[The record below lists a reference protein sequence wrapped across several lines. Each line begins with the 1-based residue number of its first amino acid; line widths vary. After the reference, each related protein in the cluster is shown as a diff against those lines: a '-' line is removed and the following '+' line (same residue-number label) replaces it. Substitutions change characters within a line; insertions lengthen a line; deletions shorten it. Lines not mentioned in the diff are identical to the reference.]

1 MKKISIIGTGYV
13 GLISGV
19 CFAEIGHKVICV
31 DVDKNKVEKINK
43 KTAPI
48 YEKGLDELLDKHV
61 GENLFSTTDLHS
73 AVLETD
79 YTFIAVGTPYE
90 DDYIDLSYIK
100 NATKQI
106 ALAIKEKKEFHTVIV
121 KSTVVPN
128 TTIEVVKPIIEKFS
142 GKKLNLDFGLAM
154 NPEFLR
160 EGVAINDFMNP
171 DRIVIGGC
179 SEHTSK
185 MVKSLYDF
193 YFKNDYLLT
202 DPTTAEMIKYTSNS
216 LFATS
221 ISFAN
226 EISNLCLEIGV
237 DNTEVEK
244 GVHLDSRISPI
255 INGKRVYPALTGY
268 LQAGAG
274 FGGSCFPKD
283 VKALAA
289 FGDYKNIKMHLLKSV
304 IEVNKNQPKKII
316 SIINNKIPEV
326 SNKKNILILGAAF
339 KEGTD
344 DIRESPSVEVIKEL
358 LSLDFK
364 ISVYDPIASKNIQSK
379 FGSDISIIKS
389 LKKSIKNIDIII
401 LMTMFEDFKDLPR
414 LIESENP
421 NVYFI
426 DGRRKI
432 DKHSIKNY
440 FGIGLGNT

>member
-1 MKKISIIGTGYV
+1 
-13 GLISGV
+13 
-19 CFAEIGHKVICV
+19 
-31 DVDKNKVEKINK
+31 
-43 KTAPI
+43 
-48 YEKGLDELLDKHV
+48 
-61 GENLFSTTDLHS
+61 
-73 AVLETD
+73 
-79 YTFIAVGTPYE
+79 
-90 DDYIDLSYIK
+90 
-100 NATKQI
+100 
-106 ALAIKEKKEFHTVIV
+106 
-121 KSTVVPN
+121 
-128 TTIEVVKPIIEKFS
+128 
-142 GKKLNLDFGLAM
+142 
-154 NPEFLR
+154 
-160 EGVAINDFMNP
+160 
-171 DRIVIGGC
+171 
-179 SEHTSK
+179 

-326 SNKKNILILGAAF
+326 SNKKYSYSGAAF
-339 KEGTD
+339 KEGT

-379 FGSDISIIKS
+379 FGSDISNQKV
-389 LKKSIKNIDIII
+389 LKNPSKYRYYYIDDK
-401 LMTMFEDFKDLPR
+401 FEDFKDLPR
-414 LIESENP
+414 FIE
-421 NVYFI
+421 
-426 DGRRKI
+426 RKI
-432 DKHSIKNY
+432 QMFTLLTEEENR
-440 FGIGLGNT
+440 